1 MPSIY
6 TAQANGLAPSGA
18 TVGDIIN
25 TAGGTYQVMP
35 AGSPGA
41 SFNEASGLWS
51 KKLADD
57 PLTALTAYQLG
68 QTEANTARSE
78 AFAQHQM
85 DYQTEA
91 NAKAME
97 FSAQEAERNRQF
109 QERMS
114 NTAHVREV
122 QDLINAG
129 LNPILSANLSGATT
143 PSGASAS
150 GVTSSG
156 SMGSVD
162 VSGGSIMSNLI
173 SGMIQKYMNDATN
186 YNQRLMNDNTL
197 YSNRQ
202 IARMQTDAN
211 IITAGMSA
219 EAMMRAASTSAA
231 ATMYASDNQRAASE
245 YAADK
250 SLLGTGMS
258 VGQQRYNTDQNV
270 KLGMYRALTDQLIA
284 NGNNQTALQIA
295 MAQQIGN
302 LGSAGLFGL
311 SRLLI

>member
-25 TAGGTYQVMP
+25 TAGGTYQVMSP
-35 AGSPGA
+35 GSPGA
-41 SFNEASGLWS
+41 SYNEASGLWS

-97 FSAQEAERNRQF
+97 FSSREAERNRQF

-162 VSGGSIMSNLI
+162 VSGATLINNLI
-173 SGMIQKYMNDATN
+173 AKLIDQSINKYAIDTNAEVNRYIGKLSADVGM
-186 YNQRLMNDNTL
+186 
-197 YSNRQ
+197 
-202 IARMQTDAN
+202 AN
-211 IITAGMSA
+211 ALTSA
-219 EAMMRAASTSAA
+219 EAVMRSAGISASASRYVSDNALEATKYSSDKGYQSNFDNPNSFAALGSRLIQKAINGVTSAEGRS
-231 ATMYASDNQRAASE
+231 TIGNIVDTLREFNKRGS
-245 YAADK
+245 
-250 SLLGTGMS
+250 G
-258 VGQQRYNTDQNV
+258 
-270 KLGMYRALTDQLIA
+270 LIA
-284 NGNNQTALQIA
+284 P
-295 MAQQIGN
+295 
-302 LGSAGLFGL
+302 L
-311 SRLLI
+311 SQRFK

>member
-6 TAQANGLAPSGA
+6 SAQANGLAPSGA

-41 SFNEASGLWS
+41 SYNEASGLWS

-78 AFAQHQM
+78 AFALRQM

-143 PSGASAS
+143 PSGASAA

-162 VSGGSIMSNLI
+162 VSGATLINNLI
-173 SGMIQKYMNDATN
+173 AKLIDQSMNKYAIDTNAEVNRYIGKLSADVGM
-186 YNQRLMNDNTL
+186 
-197 YSNRQ
+197 
-202 IARMQTDAN
+202 AN
-211 IITAGMSA
+211 ALTSA
-219 EAMMRAASTSAA
+219 EAVMRSAGISASASRYVSDNALEATKYSSDKGYQSNFDNPNSFAALGSRLIQKAINGVTSAEGRSA
-231 ATMYASDNQRAASE
+231 IGNIVDTLREFN
-245 YAADK
+245 K
-250 SLLGTGMS
+250 SGSG
-258 VGQQRYNTDQNV
+258 
-270 KLGMYRALTDQLIA
+270 LIA
-284 NGNNQTALQIA
+284 P
-295 MAQQIGN
+295 
-302 LGSAGLFGL
+302 L
-311 SRLLI
+311 SQRFK